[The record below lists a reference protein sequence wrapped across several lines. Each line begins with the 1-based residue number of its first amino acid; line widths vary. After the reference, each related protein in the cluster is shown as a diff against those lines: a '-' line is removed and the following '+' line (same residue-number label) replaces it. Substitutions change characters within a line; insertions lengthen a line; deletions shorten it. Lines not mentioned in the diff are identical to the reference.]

1 MAGGEIRRDSGFHD
15 SDGKETNERN
25 GGRVGVSRI
34 KDEPEASAEV
44 PLGFG
49 ENRIPADFALRDG
62 VSSFKALKIRRCDL
76 TDIIK

>member
-1 MAGGEIRRDSGFHD
+1 MADEDIKRDSSFRN

-25 GGRVGVSRI
+25 GGTVAVSRI
-34 KDEPEASAEV
+34 KAEPASAEV

-49 ENRIPADFALRDG
+49 ENRIPAGFASRDG

-76 TDIIK
+76 RDIEK